1 MNDQLEGQVS
11 MFDLVSP
18 FGRTCPEPSQAIK
31 AETSKQSCKP
41 SAKSPSQMFQFL
53 SLKKGN
59 GARLDASWA
68 MAAALPGGRT
78 TLSIGESPSE
88 TEIQAMCDRLGP
100 HNVAVESTL
109 SQILQAN
116 APEKYFL
123 SKTACEGILRR
134 AARRGKELP
143 QMLKDALEEVVA
155 LA

>member
-11 MFDLVSP
+11 MFDLALP

-41 SAKSPSQMFQFL
+41 SAKSPIPALQFL
-53 SLKKGN
+53 SLKKGS
-59 GARLDASWA
+59 GVRQAASWA
-68 MAAALPGGRT
+68 MVTALPGGHM
-78 TLSIGESPSE
+78 TLNIVESPS
-88 TEIQAMCDRLGP
+88 
-100 HNVAVESTL
+100 VARESTL

-123 SKTACEGILRR
+123 SNTACEGILRR

-143 QMLKDALEEVVA
+143 KMLKEALEEVVA